1 MNALDHKCPTC
12 SAKLPFNPKTQK
24 WDCEYCAN
32 SYTLDQLD
40 NFKEKQKQ
48 TSKDNNLDVYRCP
61 NCNAN
66 VITDK
71 NTTATFCVYCGSTS
85 IIKERLIGEFKPSK
99 IIPFKTTKE
108 DAIKAFKD
116 FKKGKLF
123 APDDFSKEENIQKI
137 TGVYIPFWT
146 YNSSATGSLN
156 FRAQNISRWRSGN
169 YRYTKTDYYSI
180 NRAGTMKFNKVPV
193 DGSRKFDDNTMDSIE
208 PFLYEDL
215 KDFNISYLSGFL
227 SEKYDVTIEEASVRA
242 KERISNTVFNEL
254 KSTIKKYSTI
264 SLSNSKID
272 VTTDKAEYILLP
284 VWMLNIMY
292 KEIPHLFAMNGQT
305 GKMIGN
311 IPIDNKKFIKKWIK
325 IFLEYLILVSII
337 LFILMLIS

>member
-1 MNALDHKCPTC
+1 MNALDHKCPSC
-12 SAKLPFNPKTQK
+12 SAKLPFNPETQK
-24 WDCEYCAN
+24 WDCEYCGS
-32 SYTLDQLD
+32 SYTLEQLN
-40 NFKEKQKQ
+40 NFKENQKQ
-48 TSKDNNLDVYRCP
+48 SFNNNELDVYRCP

-123 APDDFSKEENIQKI
+123 APDDFNNKENIEKI
-137 TGVYIPFWT
+137 TGVYIPFWA
-146 YNSSATGSLN
+146 YNCSSKGDIDFS
-156 FRAQNISRWRSGN
+156 AQNVSSWRSGD
-169 YRYTKTDYYSI
+169 YRYTKTDYYSVK
-180 NRAGTMKFNKVPV
+180 REGTMKFNKVPV

-227 SEKYDVTIEEASVRA
+227 SEKYDINIEEASVRA
-242 KERISNTVFNEL
+242 KARISNTVIEKF
-254 KSTIKKYSTI
+254 KSTIKHYDSVDV
-264 SLSNSKID
+264 SNSKID
-272 VTTDKAEYILLP
+272 VDIDKAEYILLP
-284 VWMLNIMY
+284 VWMLNI
-292 KEIPHLFAMNGQT
+292 KHNNIPYLFAMNGQT
-305 GKMIGN
+305 GKMIGD
-311 IPIDNKKFIKKWIK
+311 IPIDNKKFITKWIK
-325 IFLEYLILVSII
+325 IFLEYLVFVSII
-337 LFILMLIS
+337 LFILTLLF